1 MEISLKDIQDHV
13 DESVAVSLTDSLS
26 QVEQKS
32 YFSPF
37 KGGFSFWFRYLNVID
52 DKLEYGNLKYLLL
65 NKQVYQFDW
74 DSDCFTPFGDNG
86 DPLIEEL
93 ENYFLENETIVNHFL
108 RQVDSLED
116 DLYDR
121 KHSSV
126 FMDNWFDLK
135 KELSR
140 IERFYDRHITALTGI
155 DKWNRK
161 EEFFVSL
168 DIAELIKNTEYSI
181 SNVKGAIIRLDGLHH
196 YYSSIKNDKLNKNI
210 YMLTLVSGVFLPLN
224 LIVGFFG
231 MNTKG
236 LFLDQYNNAT
246 QYVLFILLSI
256 LVLSVTGLTLI
267 KLIDRFILRF
277 LLGRTT
283 IYKGISSQMEK
294 LENRLGLD
302 N

>member
-13 DESVAVSLTDSLS
+13 DPSVAVTLTDSLS

-32 YFSPF
+32 YFSSF
-37 KGGFSFWFRYLNVID
+37 KGGFSFWFRFLKVVEEE
-52 DKLEYGNLKYLLL
+52 LEYGNLKYLLL
-65 NKQVYQFDW
+65 NNQIYTFDW
-74 DSDCFTPFGDNG
+74 DSDCFVPFGENG
-86 DPLIEEL
+86 DQLIEEL
-93 ENYFLENETIVNHFL
+93 ENHFIENEEIVKHFM

-140 IERFYDRHITALTGI
+140 IERFYDRHLVALASL

-161 EEFFVSL
+161 EEYFVSL

-181 SNVKGAIIRLDGLHH
+181 SNVKGGIIRLDGLHH

-236 LFLDQYNNAT
+236 LFFEQYDEAT
-246 QYVLFILLSI
+246 KYVLLILLSI
-256 LVLSVTGLTLI
+256 LVLSATGLTLI
-267 KLIDRFILRF
+267 KLIDRFILRI

-283 IYKGISSQMEK
+283 IYKGISTRMER
-294 LENRLGLD
+294 LESRLGID
-302 N
+302 G